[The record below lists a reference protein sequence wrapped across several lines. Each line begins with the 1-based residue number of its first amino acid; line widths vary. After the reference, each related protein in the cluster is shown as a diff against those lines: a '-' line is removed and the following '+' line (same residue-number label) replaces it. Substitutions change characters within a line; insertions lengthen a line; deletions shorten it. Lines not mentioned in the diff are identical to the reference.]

1 MKNPNSRKTSYHPML
16 LVLFRLK
23 LLDEALLK
31 QIPASTISYWNSID
45 HTAQFGF
52 AAVEDYM
59 QKHNDIRGVYTSK
72 LVFRFARFVCRLY
85 KGYQSAIDTIQCSRS
100 VLKKAKSEL
109 LRQTHYIGQKVS
121 AKFHAKI
128 LGLSQSAF
136 HRIKSEVVCAKSKL
150 GRCFRTY
157 TTQLSFKEAA
167 LIATAIEENH
177 DHLPKS
183 TIFYQLRNEGQLFC
197 SLTTFYKYSAGLVRS
212 LLVIKPKREPL
223 IARRRFEFIHVDIT
237 EIFTEQGKMK
247 VAFVKD
253 NFSRA
258 VLNWAILEN
267 GKSVQIRNL
276 FEATFEKY
284 NLKEQT
290 EVVSI
295 VSDQGSENKGE
306 LLLWIAQQII
316 PEVKKLTSGIDIKS
330 NSMSES
336 VHHILK
342 NEFGIKLGIPKD
354 REELNKKLIEF
365 VHHHNHIRLPIVH
378 DGYSCD
384 QILNGALVDKTR
396 FAAQIKEARAK
407 RMESNRSFQCLA
419 SAKCQK

>member
-1 MKNPNSRKTSYHPML
+1 MKNLNSRKTSYHPML

-23 LLDEALLK
+23 ILDETVLK

-45 HTAQFGF
+45 HTTQFGF
-52 AAVEDYM
+52 DAVEEYM
-59 QKHNDIRGVYTSK
+59 EKYDDISGVYTSK
-72 LVFRFARFVCRLY
+72 LVFRFTRFVCRLY
-85 KGYQSAIDTIQCSRS
+85 KGYQSAIATLQCSRS
-100 VLKKAKSEL
+100 VLKKAKAEL
-109 LRQTHYIGQKVS
+109 VRQTQYIGQKVS

-136 HRIKSEVVCAKSKL
+136 HRIKSEVICSKSKL

-157 TTQLSFKEAA
+157 TTQLSFREAD
-167 LIATAIEENH
+167 LITTAIEENY

-183 TIFYQLRNEGQLFC
+183 TVFYRLRNEGRLFC
-197 SLTTFYKYSAGLVRS
+197 SLTTFYKYSAGLVKS

-223 IARRRFEFIHVDIT
+223 LAKRLFEFIHVDIT
-237 EIFTEQGKMK
+237 EIFTEQGRMK

-267 GKSVQIRNL
+267 GKSIQIRNL

-290 EVVSI
+290 EIVSI

-354 REELNKKLIEF
+354 REELHEKLIEF

-378 DGYSCD
+378 DGYTCQ
-384 QILNGALVDKTR
+384 QILNGAVVDKKR
-396 FAAQIKEARAK
+396 FAAQIKEARTK
-407 RMESNRSFQCLA
+407 RIESNRSFQCLA
-419 SAKCQK
+419 SVKYQK